1 MKVILKNT
9 TVIVKD
15 KDEENVD
22 DYERIDI
29 IKEDGTSFRE
39 STGVITSTDT
49 CHGLE
54 WWVGDIVSLLE
65 FLGIEYELLE
75 DVAEET
81 MKEEE

>member
-1 MKVILKNT
+1 MKVILKDT

-39 STGVITSTDT
+39 STVITGMDT

-54 WWVGDIVSLLE
+54 WFVGDIASLLE
-65 FLGIEYELLE
+65 FLGIEIEYKMET
-75 DVAEET
+75 VEERCNL
-81 MKEEE
+81 

>member
-29 IKEDGTSFRE
+29 IKEDGTSFKE
-39 STGVITSTDT
+39 STGVITSMDT
-49 CHGLE
+49 CHGL
-54 WWVGDIVSLLE
+54 
-65 FLGIEYELLE
+65 
-75 DVAEET
+75 
-81 MKEEE
+81 

>member
-1 MKVILKNT
+1 MKVIVKNT

-15 KDEENVD
+15 KDEETID

-29 IKEDGTSFRE
+29 IKEDGTSFKE
-39 STGVITSTDT
+39 STGVITSTDV

-54 WWVGDIVSLLE
+54 WWVSDIISLLE
-65 FLGIEYELLE
+65 FLGIEYELQE

-81 MKEEE
+81 IKEYF

>member
-29 IKEDGTSFRE
+29 IKEDGTSFKE
-39 STGVITSTDT
+39 STGVITSMDT
-49 CHGLE
+49 CHGPE
-54 WWVGDIVSLLE
+54 WWVGDIASLLE
-65 FLGIEYELLE
+65 FLGIEIEYKMET
-75 DVAEET
+75 VEERCNL
-81 MKEEE
+81 

>member
-29 IKEDGTSFRE
+29 IKEDGTSFKE
-39 STGVITSTDT
+39 STGVITNMDT

-54 WWVGDIVSLLE
+54 WWVGDIASLLE

-75 DVAEET
+75 DVTEET
-81 MKEEE
+81 IEYKF